1 MSAALALPVLDPAE
15 AYLRQVVPAALTG
28 RRVDGAPIRAD
39 APRVR
44 PERLG
49 WFRCAKG
56 WAFAPERLGGEAVAI
71 FPEDGPAAAAML
83 DRLEPLLRQVELA
96 LGVTLE
102 PDAVDDAQPDA
113 ATVFRVERE
122 GGDRLWLAVP
132 PGAELLPAAPEFAPE
147 LLRGVAVALTLALEG
162 PRVPPHDAATLAPG
176 DLVLL
181 GPGPLAA
188 TLTVGDAAPRIGRF
202 DPATGGFHL
211 S

>member
-1 MSAALALPVLDPAE
+1 MSAALPLPALDPAE

-28 RRVDGAPIRAD
+28 RRANGIPIRAD
-39 APRVR
+39 APRAR

-49 WFRCAKG
+49 WFRCTDG
-56 WAFAPERLGGEAVAI
+56 WAFAPERVGDETVALS
-71 FPEDGPAAAAML
+71 PEDGPAAAAIL
-83 DRLEPLLRQVELA
+83 DRLEPLLRQVEQG

-102 PDAVDDAQPDA
+102 PDTVDDAQPEA
-113 ATVFRVERE
+113 GIIFRLERK
-122 GGDRLWLAVP
+122 GRDRLWLAVP
-132 PGAELLPAAPEFAPE
+132 PGAELLPGAPEFAPE
-147 LLRGVAVALTLALEG
+147 LLSGVAVPVMLALEG
-162 PRVPPHDAATLAPG
+162 PRVPPHDAAALVPG

-188 TLTVGDAAPRIGRF
+188 TLTVGDEAPRIGRF